1 MGQALELA
9 ATDVGSGPSLLSS
22 RCVMLG
28 KPLPSL
34 ALGVPIY
41 SFERLDTMGS
51 KLFFSSESAAGSP
64 RLLATLSRSL
74 HGPMDLRKSFNP
86 TVLSLPLIKPHLECI
101 SSDPCFVQFF
111 TAGSP

>member
-1 MGQALELA
+1 MGQTSELTV
-9 ATDVGSGPSLLSS
+9 TDVGFGPSLVSPH
-22 RCVMLG
+22 CIMQA

-34 ALGVPIY
+34 DLGAPTY
-41 SFERLDTMGS
+41 SFKKLDTMGS
-51 KLFFSSESAAGSP
+51 KVFSSSGLAAGSYK
-64 RLLATLSRSL
+64 LLAILSRSL
-74 HGPMDLRKSFNP
+74 HGPLDLRKSFNP